1 MESNVRTVLNAHKEV
16 ATILKLF
23 KNFITLI
30 YQNFANTMLAISSYQ
45 SNLIISLEP
54 QKRFETIP

>member
-1 MESNVRTVLNAHKEV
+1 MESDVRTVLNAHKEV

-30 YQNFANTMLAISSYQ
+30 YQNFANTMLAIS
-45 SNLIISLEP
+45 LI
-54 QKRFETIP
+54 